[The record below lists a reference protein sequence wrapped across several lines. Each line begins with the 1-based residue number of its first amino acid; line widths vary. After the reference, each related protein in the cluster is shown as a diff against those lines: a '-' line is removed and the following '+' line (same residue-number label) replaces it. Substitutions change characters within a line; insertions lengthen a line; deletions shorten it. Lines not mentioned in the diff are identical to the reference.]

1 MLTIVEYVS
10 SGGFFGRNCSLSQSN
25 LHCRFVQ
32 QKRGS
37 SQTVSD
43 TEAFEPRELHFAPPP
58 GTRAKKIETATGFVE
73 SGSTLQLPF
82 VARFAN
88 VSMLVWLK
96 GSTLTF
102 VPTAAAP
109 EAIRCITL
117 YYIILYYIFLLHF
130 TIIYIYMITSYHI
143 MLYDIVLCYIL

>member
-10 SGGFFGRNCSLSQSN
+10 FGGFFGRNCSLSQSN

-88 VSMLVWLK
+88 LSMLVWLK

-109 EAIRCITL
+109 EAIRCINLYIIILYYMIL
-117 YYIILYYIFLLHF
+117 YYIILYIFITF
-130 TIIYIYMITSYHI
+130 YNYIYIYI
-143 MLYDIVLCYIL
+143 

>member
-117 YYIILYYIFLLHF
+117 YYIILYIFITF
-130 TIIYIYMITSYHI
+130 YNYIYIYDHIISYYVI
-143 MLYDIVLCYIL
+143 